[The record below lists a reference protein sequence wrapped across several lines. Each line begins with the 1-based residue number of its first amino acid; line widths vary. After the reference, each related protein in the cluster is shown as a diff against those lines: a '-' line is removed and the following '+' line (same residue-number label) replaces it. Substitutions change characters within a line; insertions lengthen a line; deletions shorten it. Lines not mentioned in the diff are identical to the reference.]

1 MREIIMDNT
10 ASRTKQT
17 SQQAKRFAIGMT
29 LPTLAVLLV
38 MTAYPLISTFLYSFT
53 DYNYL
58 KGADRAEFVLFK
70 NYISL
75 LENGYFRQA
84 IWNTVRFTFLAVVL
98 ELGFGLVLAIF
109 VNSLGRGKRSCGRCY
124 CSRIFFPRSRWRSAG
139 ECFFPPT
146 TAS

>member
-1 MREIIMDNT
+1 MDNT

-98 ELGFGLVLAIF
+98 ELGFGLVLYLSTAWDAE
-109 VNSLGRGKRSCGRCY
+109 KRSCGRCS
-124 CSRIFFPRSRWRSAG
+124 CSRIFFPQSRWRSAG

>member
-1 MREIIMDNT
+1 MENT
-10 ASRTKQT
+10 ASRSKQT

-84 IWNTVRFTFLAVVL
+84 IWNTFRFTSVSYTHL
-98 ELGFGLVLAIF
+98 EVY
-109 VNSLGRGKRSCGRCY
+109 KRQIWDSAPAWT
-124 CSRIFFPRSRWRSAG
+124 RI
-139 ECFFPPT
+139 
-146 TAS
+146 